1 MHPEGQHGSRCVQTG
16 VAAPRRT
23 GWRITALVLGCAGLS
38 HIAAARQPA
47 PEQPAQQQE
56 PAAEKAEDKAKA
68 RPRPR
73 RLVLDIEKHVE
84 KKLAEEAKISPPRFE
99 TSIEVVARS
108 PQVLLERFFGGVD
121 LECGPGGGG
130 APSVEE
136 MREHR
141 PHAPPTADLM
151 ALAMA
156 LAGKVMNK
164 VKGKQAPRYYLYAVR
179 RGNVVNYALREE
191 RVPDAWFYNF
201 PGVSFELVESF
212 ADQEAAVRA
221 WRRMERGFG
230 TPVAP
235 KVDALAPQWATAPC
249 RPRR

>member
-1 MHPEGQHGSRCVQTG
+1 MWPDDREGQRGSSGVQT
-16 VAAPRRT
+16 VV
-23 GWRITALVLGCAGLS
+23 RITALVLGSAFCSGFAE
-38 HIAAARQPA
+38 AQQPA
-47 PEQPAQQQE
+47 PEQPAQQE
-56 PAAEKAEDKAKA
+56 SAAEKAEEKPKAK
-68 RPRPR
+68 PRTR
-73 RLVLDIEKHVE
+73 RLVLDIDKHVE
-84 KKLAEEAKISPPRFE
+84 QKLAEEAKYAPPRFQ

-121 LECGPGGGG
+121 LECGPGGAG

-156 LAGKVMNK
+156 LAGKVMTK

-212 ADQEAAVRA
+212 ADQDTAVRA

>member
-1 MHPEGQHGSRCVQTG
+1 MHPEDQRGSRCVQTG
-16 VAAPRRT
+16 VAGQRRT
-23 GWRITALVLGCAGLS
+23 ALRIGALLLGCAGS
-38 HIAAARQPA
+38 SGFAAPQQPA
-47 PEQPAQQQE
+47 PEPPAQQHE
-56 PAAEKAEDKAKA
+56 PAAEKTEEKAK
-68 RPRPR
+68 PRPR

-84 KKLAEEAKISPPRFE
+84 KKLAEEPPRFE
-99 TSIEVVARS
+99 TSIEVVAKS
-108 PQVLLERFFGGVD
+108 PQMLLERFFGGVD

-156 LAGKVMNK
+156 LAGKVMGK
-164 VKGKQAPRYYLYAVR
+164 VKGNETPRYFLYAVKR
-179 RGNVVNYALREE
+179 SNAVNYALREE
-191 RVPDAWFYNF
+191 KVPDAWFYNF
-201 PGVSFELVESF
+201 PGVTFELVESF
-212 ADQEAAVRA
+212 PDRDSAVRA

-230 TPVAP
+230 TPTAP

>member
-1 MHPEGQHGSRCVQTG
+1 MRKGRGDPGGVQT
-16 VAAPRRT
+16 VV
-23 GWRITALVLGCAGLS
+23 RITALLVGCAGLS
-38 HIAAARQPA
+38 GFAAAQQPA
-47 PEQPAQQQE
+47 PEQAAQQQE
-56 PAAEKAEDKAKA
+56 PAAAKDEDKAKA
-68 RPRPR
+68 RPRGR
-73 RLVLDIEKHVE
+73 RLVLDIDKHVE
-84 KKLAEEAKISPPRFE
+84 QKLAEEAKYAPRFE

-108 PQVLLERFFGGVD
+108 PQMLLERFFGGVD

-156 LAGKVMNK
+156 LAGKVMNR
-164 VKGKQAPRYYLYAVR
+164 VKGKPTPRYYLYAVR
-179 RGNVVNYALREE
+179 RASTVNYALRED
-191 RVPDAWFYNF
+191 RVPDSWFYNF

-212 ADQEAAVRA
+212 PDKDSAVTA

-230 TPVAP
+230 TPTAP

>member
-1 MHPEGQHGSRCVQTG
+1 MHPEDQRGSRRVQTG
-16 VAAPRRT
+16 VAGRRRT
-23 GWRITALVLGCAGLS
+23 VLRIGALLLGYAAGS
-38 HIAAARQPA
+38 GFAAAQQPA
-47 PEQPAQQQE
+47 PEPPAQAQE
-56 PAAEKAEDKAKA
+56 PIPEKAEQKNA
-68 RPRPR
+68 PRQR
-73 RLVLDIEKHVE
+73 RLVIDIDKYVE
-84 KKLAEEAKISPPRFE
+84 KKLAEEPPRFE
-99 TSIEVVARS
+99 TSIDVVARS
-108 PQVLLERFFGGVD
+108 PQLLLERFFGGVD

-156 LAGKVMNK
+156 LAGKVMGK
-164 VKGKQAPRYYLYAVR
+164 VKGKETPRYFLYAVR
-179 RGNVVNYALREE
+179 RSSTVNYALREE

-201 PGVSFELVESF
+201 PGVTFELVESF
-212 ADQEAAVRA
+212 ASKDTAVQA

-230 TPVAP
+230 TPTAP
-235 KVDALAPQWATAPC
+235 KVEALAPQWATQPC